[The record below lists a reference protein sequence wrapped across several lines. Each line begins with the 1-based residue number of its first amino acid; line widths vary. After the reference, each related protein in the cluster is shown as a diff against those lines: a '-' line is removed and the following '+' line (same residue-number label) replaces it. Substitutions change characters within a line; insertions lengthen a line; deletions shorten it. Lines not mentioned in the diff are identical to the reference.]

1 DNIIILPYEGLRIDT
16 GSIAMRG
23 VEGIRLSP
31 YRIQMDMKKTGAKW
45 RQLLESLLRE
55 GISLL

>member
-1 DNIIILPYEGLRIDT
+1 
-16 GSIAMRG
+16 MRG
-23 VEGIRLSP
+23 VDGIRLSP